1 MGEIYQKGI
10 SLIRKLISKGFFHV
24 FLGNTLVKIV
34 SMSSAILLPRILGT
48 ENAYGMLSTVDNINS
63 YLILINGC
71 GLANSVLRFCAM
83 VDDKEQKTAVFNFC
97 LKGGL
102 LVDGVLVF
110 LLLPLLVFSSF
121 FSGGNYGAAKNYI
134 AVASF
139 IPMLTYVHEVLLLY
153 MRANLLNKEYSKASV
168 LFTLF
173 YAGLQILC
181 SYFWLLNGVYIGRY
195 IALVLIITICFFVL
209 YRKERFSKV
218 RYSLAKDEKKKIVLY
233 GFGTMI
239 GNAFS
244 LMMPYNETLVVNV
257 VLQDLSATAYYKAA
271 SMIPSNLQFI
281 ATSVVIFV
289 FPYFARH
296 TKDWR
301 WVRNKS
307 ISVLLGVL
315 IIMLPIMIIGYILSP
330 QIILHIYGEN
340 YNPAIEIMKPMW
352 IAFGINAII
361 RIPLGNILAALGEL
375 RFNNILSV
383 FICLIHLCLDFCFIS
398 SFGMRGAAYALM
410 ISYTISSLCSII
422 YIFLRSGRG

>member
-181 SYFWLLNGVYIGRY
+181 SYFWLLNGVYI
-195 IALVLIITICFFVL
+195 
-209 YRKERFSKV
+209 
-218 RYSLAKDEKKKIVLY
+218 
-233 GFGTMI
+233 
-239 GNAFS
+239 
-244 LMMPYNETLVVNV
+244 
-257 VLQDLSATAYYKAA
+257 
-271 SMIPSNLQFI
+271 
-281 ATSVVIFV
+281 
-289 FPYFARH
+289 
-296 TKDWR
+296 
-301 WVRNKS
+301 
-307 ISVLLGVL
+307 
-315 IIMLPIMIIGYILSP
+315 
-330 QIILHIYGEN
+330 
-340 YNPAIEIMKPMW
+340 
-352 IAFGINAII
+352 
-361 RIPLGNILAALGEL
+361 
-375 RFNNILSV
+375 
-383 FICLIHLCLDFCFIS
+383 
-398 SFGMRGAAYALM
+398 
-410 ISYTISSLCSII
+410 
-422 YIFLRSGRG
+422 